1 MKREGNKSFL
11 FLGCRAVLGGW
22 KWAPA
27 GGLSLERGEAIPR
40 ENEYSL
46 IEQFLIFL
54 PASPWLLS

>member
-1 MKREGNKSFL
+1 MKREGNTAFL
-11 FLGCRAVLGGW
+11 ILGYRVVLGGW

-27 GGLSLERGEAIPR
+27 GGFSLEKGEAIAR

-54 PASPWLLS
+54 PGPHG

>member
-1 MKREGNKSFL
+1 MKREGEIRPFWV
-11 FLGCRAVLGGW
+11 VLGGW

-27 GGLSLERGEAIPR
+27 GGFSLERGEAIAR

-54 PASPWLLS
+54 PGSP